1 MEDGKLI
8 DKIYQ
13 QPTEN
18 QKHKIMPEEA
28 RRVFEKLTSLS
39 DDSAQGMRVSIDQLK
54 KNDTQP
60 VSVPKETHNNSEQE
74 KENKNEDSAKEAE
87 KPIDSYKRTLK
98 ENNISESEAIEIL
111 MGVYYKGSYTRKY
124 KIMGKPIVFQI
135 PPPQYSD
142 IKFSIL
148 NEMSPIYK
156 QHEVAINTELNV
168 AAALKEFDGEVFSDT
183 PPRQSLLEKF
193 NFIRSL
199 NEYVKA
205 SIFKKFI
212 DFETKIFIVTQTE
225 GADDFFEIARSQNT

>member
-13 QPTEN
+13 QSTDN
-18 QKHKIMPEEA
+18 QKSKVMPEEA

-39 DDSAQGMRVSIDQLK
+39 DDSAQGMRVPIDQLK
-54 KNDTQP
+54 KNDAQP
-60 VSVPKETHNNSEQE
+60 VSVSKEARNDSEQE
-74 KENKNEDSAKEAE
+74 KESKSESSNKETE

-111 MGVYYKGSYTRKY
+111 MGVYYKGSYARKY
-124 KIMGKPIVFQI
+124 KIMGKQIVFQI

-168 AAALKEFDGEVFSDT
+168 AAALKEFDGNVFNDT

-205 SIFKKFI
+205 SVFKKFI

-225 GADDFFEIARSQNT
+225 GADDFFESARSQST